1 MKIYGYFRS
10 SAAFRLRIAMNL
22 KGLSYDHNLINLQAG
37 DHLSDSF
44 RLINPQ
50 GRVPVLDIE
59 GDILTQSLAIIEYLE
74 EVYPAPAL
82 LPQDALEKAKVL
94 GHKTGKDKEWSAQA
108 DEEYINAVNELAL
121 AKACRKWFENKIS
134 YFSGWHYAFK
144 SFMKR
149 DYSIE
154 NATSLNI
161 SRYNE
166 SSAKKVEPYPSKNE
180 KNNDEEWGEIDW
192 G

>member
-1 MKIYGYFRS
+1 MGLFRD
-10 SAAFRLRIAMNL
+10 IANIDNF
-22 KGLSYDHNLINLQAG
+22 SIENIDISDIEELINKLPKNGVIDLNISERGLIYTLEGQNICQEHIVKI
-37 DHLSDSF
+37 D
-44 RLINPQ
+44 RLIS
-50 GRVPVLDIE
+50 VLDSKSK
-59 GDILTQSLAIIEYLE
+59 QAWSKA
-74 EVYPAPAL
+74 
-82 LPQDALEKAKVL
+82 ALEKAKVL